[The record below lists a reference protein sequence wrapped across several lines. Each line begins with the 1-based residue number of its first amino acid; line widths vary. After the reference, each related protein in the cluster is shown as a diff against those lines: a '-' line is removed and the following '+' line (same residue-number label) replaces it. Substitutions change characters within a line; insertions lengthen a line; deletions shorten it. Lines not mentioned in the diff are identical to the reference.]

1 MVIYDHIYL
10 TRYNLLQKIIIN
22 FKNIYSSV
30 LLYKFIIQLKLKVK
44 VIVGDKEWRVSAQL
58 YMSLLRRL
66 KLYATSWRYCLGYY
80 KIVCTDNG
88 TRSCIKHYV
97 KDSH

>member
-44 VIVGDKEWRVSAQL
+44 VIVGDKE
-58 YMSLLRRL
+58 
-66 KLYATSWRYCLGYY
+66 
-80 KIVCTDNG
+80 
-88 TRSCIKHYV
+88 
-97 KDSH
+97 